1 MAITAKLLKNYQVEL
16 TNGRHT
22 YFADEPE
29 SLGGEDTAPNPYDYL
44 LGGLAACKIIT
55 LQMYAQR
62 KGWQIDGITM
72 ALSHEK
78 VDAATV
84 AESTT
89 ASGKIDVINV
99 DLSFE
104 GNLDADQI
112 ERLKQISDKCPV
124 QRTITNELIV
134 RSRLTQPA

>member
-16 TNGRHT
+16 TNGTHT
-22 YFADEPE
+22 FFADEPE

-62 KGWQIDGITM
+62 KGWQVDDITM
-72 ALSHEK
+72 TLSHER
-78 VDAATV
+78 VDAADLP
-84 AESTT
+84 ESTST
-89 ASGKIDVINV
+89 SGKVAVINV
-99 DLSFE
+99 DLSF
-104 GNLDADQI
+104 GGDLDQTQI

-124 QRTITNELIV
+124 QKTITNEVIV
-134 RSRLTQPA
+134 RSRLAAPA